1 MENVMNGNKYNP
13 EESNL
18 NQETQY
24 SPNIEKKYDQGK
36 NPLKQGKS
44 DEELELENQ
53 NKDVDSEEEDEEEE
67 NA

>member
-1 MENVMNGNKYNP
+1 MEKVMNGNKYNP

-18 NQETQY
+18 NQERQY
-24 SPNIEKKYDQGK
+24 NPNIQKPYD

-44 DEELELENQ
+44 DEELELEDQ
-53 NKDVDSEEEDEEEE
+53 NKDMDVEEEEEEE